1 MHPPVEAAVKFIPQL
16 LALAGS
22 FAALSSPAYADTLP
36 IITITSAG
44 KITEGSDY
52 INYFH
57 AGGDLVGQQFS
68 TSLTIDP
75 NMLPVVT
82 NTADYSLYQN
92 YTDSAFSKGTLTIN
106 GYTYSWTNDQSN
118 VTAGMRMVYP
128 GYTRH
133 SAGIDTYGIAN
144 DGNSVY
150 ASTNI
155 WSDHNLFLTS
165 TDITQN
171 IVFPM
176 GGPRYLEVVGETYV
190 SVHPEN
196 WSTQGFV
203 LRGTDIATAEW
214 TVSPVPEPGEYAMLA
229 AGLAVAGLVR
239 RRAVRVQRR

>member
-1 MHPPVEAAVKFIPQL
+1 MKFIPQL
-16 LALAGS
+16 LTLAGS
-22 FAALSSPAYADTLP
+22 LALMSSPAFADTLP
-36 IITITSAG
+36 IITITSSG
-44 KITEGSDY
+44 KITEGNDY

-57 AGGDLVGQQFS
+57 AGSDLVGQQFS
-68 TSLTIDP
+68 MSLTIDP

-82 NTADYSLYQN
+82 NTPDYSSYQN

-106 GYTYSWTNDQSN
+106 GITYSWTNDQSN
-118 VTAGMRMVYP
+118 VFAGMRMVYP

-133 SAGIDTYGIAN
+133 SAGIDAYGIAN

-155 WSDHNLFLTS
+155 WSDSNLFLKT

-176 GGPRYLEVVGETYV
+176 GGPRYLEVVGESYV

-196 WSTQGFV
+196 SSTQGFV
-203 LRGTDIATAEW
+203 FRGTEIATAQW
-214 TVSPVPEPGEYAMLA
+214 SVSPVPEPGEYAMLA
-229 AGLAVAGLVR
+229 AGLAVAGLAR
-239 RRAVRVQRR
+239 RRSARRRRP